1 VPLALLALAAL
12 DLIRFR
18 GGDVVWGAV
27 ILVGLCLV
35 LALCGWI
42 EEHNGLDGVRVPE
55 EIWRVDRLP
64 EPES

>member
-1 VPLALLALAAL
+1 
-12 DLIRFR
+12 
-18 GGDVVWGAV
+18 V

-55 EIWRVDRLP
+55 EIWRIDRLP